1 MNGLVERW
9 WGRACD
15 VFVTAAA
22 FGLKMKINILLI
34 YLFLGEG
41 GAGGRWVHCAD
52 GWRCPS
58 P

>member
-22 FGLKMKINILLI
+22 FGLKMKINIFI

-41 GAGGRWVHCAD
+41 GAGGR
-52 GWRCPS
+52 
-58 P
+58 